1 MDLGVATSFN
11 RWIVKS
17 SFPRNADYELQTST
31 NGVTY
36 TTIAYPEAKV
46 INNLGNQSSM
56 TLTGNVT
63 ARYVRVLFTKNIEND
78 NNSSSQVAEFE
89 LKLIPTYPPTL
100 ITNVPTL
107 IATTSVTLG
116 GQVTDDGETLVT
128 ERGIVYATGINPTTA
143 NTKVKIGDNLGSFS
157 KSITGLTPNT
167 TYYTRAYAINNQ
179 GTAYGTNE
187 IKTVVKTQ
195 DGTTTKTYTVIV
207 NRAPSSDANL
217 SALTISSGTLSPTF
231 GSSTT
236 SYSANVPNEVSGI
249 KVNPTVSQSD
259 ALIEARVNGGTYT
272 ILTSGASS
280 SSLPLNVGSNT
291 IEVNV
296 TAQDGGTLKT
306 YTVSV
311 TRADIL
317 SVALNNYTAKLQ
329 SNGTVLLNWDTFSE
343 TKNDYFEVLRSVDG
357 LSFIVLETIKGN
369 GTSNQRNQYSF
380 LDKYPQAGNNYYKLV
395 QSDLDGTR
403 KELGIRTVKASLSS
417 ETEIAVYPNPT
428 NDVVKISFAKG
439 KFTTASLVDLSGKTL
454 RKKTINHLQGDLEF
468 DMSNLASAIYML
480 KLEGQEK
487 TVSKQIIKN

>member
-1 MDLGVATSFN
+1 M
-11 RWIVKS
+11 
-17 SFPRNADYELQTST
+17 
-31 NGVTY
+31 
-36 TTIAYPEAKV
+36 
-46 INNLGNQSSM
+46 
-56 TLTGNVT
+56 
-63 ARYVRVLFTKNIEND
+63 
-78 NNSSSQVAEFE
+78 
-89 LKLIPTYPPTL
+89 
-100 ITNVPTL
+100 
-107 IATTSVTLG
+107 
-116 GQVTDDGETLVT
+116 
-128 ERGIVYATGINPTTA
+128 
-143 NTKVKIGDNLGSFS
+143 
-157 KSITGLTPNT
+157 
-167 TYYTRAYAINNQ
+167 
-179 GTAYGTNE
+179 
-187 IKTVVKTQ
+187 VKTQ